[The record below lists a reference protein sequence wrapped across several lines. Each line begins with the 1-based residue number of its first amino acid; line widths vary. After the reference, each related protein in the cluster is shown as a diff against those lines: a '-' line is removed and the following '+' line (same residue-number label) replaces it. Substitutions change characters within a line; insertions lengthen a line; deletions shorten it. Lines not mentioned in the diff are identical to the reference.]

1 MQTQQT
7 EKTIVLFLS
16 DVAAMSCAFALAFLI
31 GYKLPVTLS
40 VFPLYAGSIYT
51 VFIFTVVIFYIL
63 DLYSLRKL
71 PEIFLHH
78 VPILGLGLLLSSTM
92 VTFTFFFFR
101 NPIPR
106 AVFILFYIISLL
118 FIFLGRLVF
127 NRLTMS
133 SIFWNI
139 LLVGEKGPSEKIGQF
154 INERPFLRS
163 RVIGYISSEVDSKM
177 SGLKD
182 IDDAVLGSASETG
195 TPRRQAAPCR
205 CLGGLN
211 DLLLI
216 LGKSNVSQVIVTT
229 LNVDR
234 ELSRILRECM
244 KRKIRI
250 SDHRR
255 VMEYIEGMV
264 PLDLL
269 DDYWFILSLSHT
281 DKTYFWYIKRSFDI
295 LAGLIGLCLAI
306 PLLPVAVLLIKL
318 DSRGPVFYSQ
328 ERTGRDDK
336 PFRVWKLRTMIE
348 GADKNNVHWTTDN
361 DARITRIGRLIRK
374 TRLDE
379 LPQLLNILKGEM
391 SLIGPRP
398 EAVSLADM
406 YAREIPYYR
415 ERHRVTPGITGWAQI
430 NYPYGNSLDDTREK
444 LKYDFYY
451 IKNRSFVLD
460 MVIFLKTIRIVLTG
474 KGAM

>member
-1 MQTQQT
+1 MFFQNT
-7 EKTIVLFLS
+7 EKSILILLFDLI
-16 DVAAMSCAFALAFLI
+16 AMVIAMIFAFLL
-31 GYKLPVTLS
+31 GYKTPVSLLLY
-40 VFPLYAGSIYT
+40 PQYAGSIHT
-51 VFIFTVVIFYIL
+51 VFIFTVIIFYIL
-63 DLYSLRKL
+63 DLYSLHRL

-78 VPILGLGLLLSSTM
+78 VPIIGLGLLFSSIL
-92 VTFTFFFFR
+92 VTFIFFFFR

-106 AVFILFYIISLL
+106 AVFILFYGFSFL
-118 FIFLGRLVF
+118 FIVIGRLIF

-133 SIFWNI
+133 SIFWNV
-139 LLVGEKGPSEKIGQF
+139 LLVGEKEPSEKIAQF
-154 INERPFLRS
+154 INERQYLRQ
-163 RVIGYISSEVDSKM
+163 RVIGYISSEKI
-177 SGLKD
+177 SGDANTSNHDRSVSQHDYAEDLKYLGSLKD
-182 IDDAVLGSASETG
+182 LMSVLRKNS
-195 TPRRQAAPCR
+195 
-205 CLGGLN
+205 
-211 DLLLI
+211 
-216 LGKSNVSQVIVTT
+216 VSQVIVTT

-234 ELSRILRECM
+234 DMSILLRECM
-244 KRKIRI
+244 RRKIRI

-281 DKTYFWYIKRSFDI
+281 DKTYFWYIKRSFDV
-295 LAGLIGLCLAI
+295 LASLVGLCLAI
-306 PLLPVAVLLIKL
+306 PLFPLAVILIKL

-336 PFRVWKLRTMIE
+336 PFRVWKLRTMVE

-361 DARITRIGRLIRK
+361 DVRITRIGRLIRK

-451 IKNRSFVLD
+451 VKNRSFVLD

-474 KGAM
+474 KGAI